1 MNKKFAT
8 TPARLGIGLSLAG
21 LMAVAQPRP
30 GNAQPRPAT
39 PVPRLTLARALR
51 LARRHSPQLLAAA
64 TAMGVAKQAQYQAH
78 VAFLPTVG
86 VTSQYL
92 YTQGDGRSF
101 PRFIANNGVHEYVT
115 EGDVHEDL
123 FTGGRRR
130 SLYGQAQARTALARA
145 EQQLARR
152 GLRVTVTQMFYG
164 LAAADRQYR
173 AAGQADRAAQKFL
186 AITRALQKGGQVAQS
201 DVLQAELQYERSQVA
216 TRNAKLAAR
225 QARMN
230 LAVLLFVNWRQPFT
244 LSLHFRHA
252 PVLPPLS
259 LARARAL
266 ARNPVLDAAR
276 ANLRGAQA
284 AVGVASSGYWPTLS
298 LDYYYGID
306 ATHFATRT
314 NGLPN
319 LGSSALASLTIPLW
333 NWGATHSQV
342 RAAQLRRHQARY
354 DLRYTQAQLH
364 MLLASDYAAARAA
377 WHDLHGLRRA
387 RTQARQGLRLILLRY
402 RAGDSTALEVVT
414 AQQNLMQARTQLAQA
429 EASYRVAFA
438 QLETL
443 TGVLP

>member
-8 TPARLGIGLSLAG
+8 TPARLGICLSLAG
-21 LMAVAQPRP
+21 LMAGAQPRP
-30 GNAQPRPAT
+30 GGAQPRPAT
-39 PVPRLTLARALR
+39 PVPRLTLAQALR

-92 YTQGDGRSF
+92 YTQGDGRSY
-101 PRFIANNGVHEYVT
+101 PRFIANNAVHEYVT

-130 SLYGQAQARTALARA
+130 SLYGQAQAQTALARA

-216 TRNAKLAAR
+216 ARNAKLAAR

-306 ATHFATRT
+306 ANHFATRT

-333 NWGATHSQV
+333 NWGTTHSQV
-342 RAAQLRRHQARY
+342 QAAQLQRHQARF

-402 RAGDSTALEVVT
+402 RAGNSTALEVVT